1 MRSMFTDMKQGTPQD
16 WAHIAAEHG
25 KHQKSVAAAQI
36 MEGLARLESI
46 EVGFAASQL
55 THSLMAG
62 TLARRA
68 GASDEEV
75 VAALCHDLGKLFS
88 IPNHGPIA
96 AEMLKPYVR
105 EDIYHAVYWHQHFQG
120 RYYFEHL
127 GLDPEA
133 RARFEGES
141 WYDFAVKLVDEWDA
155 PAFDPGFPVDSLE
168 SFRPEVERIFSSPKQ
183 MVA

>member
-1 MRSMFTDMKQGTPQD
+1 MFTDMREGKAED

-25 KHQKSVAAAQI
+25 RHQKSVAADQI
-36 MEGLARLESI
+36 MESLRRLEAI
-46 EVGFAASQL
+46 EVGFAANQL
-55 THSLMAG
+55 AHSLMAA
-62 TLARRA
+62 TLARRD

-105 EDIYHAVYWHQHFQG
+105 DDVYHAIYWHQEFQG

-127 GLDPEA
+127 GKDPEG
-133 RARFEGES
+133 RARFAEES
-141 WYDFAVKLVDEWDA
+141 WYGFAEKLVDDWDA
-155 PAFDPGFPVDSLE
+155 PAFDPGFEADDLE
-168 SFRPEVERIFSSPKQ
+168 SFRPEVERIFSNPRA
-183 MVA
+183 MV

>member
-1 MRSMFTDMKQGTPQD
+1 MFTDMRQGKAED

-25 KHQKSVAAAQI
+25 KHQKSVAARQI
-36 MEGLARLESI
+36 MEGLARLEQI
-46 EVGFAASQL
+46 EVGFAANQL

-62 TLARRA
+62 TLARGA

-105 EDIYHAVYWHQHFQG
+105 DDIYHAVYWHQEFQG

-127 GLDPEA
+127 GKDPEG
-133 RARFEGES
+133 RGRFKGES
-141 WYDFAVKLVDEWDA
+141 WYAFAEKLVDDWDA
-155 PAFDPGFPVDSLE
+155 PAFDPAFQVDSLE
-168 SFRPEVERIFSSPKQ
+168 SFEPEVTRIFSNPRA
-183 MVA
+183 MI

>member
-1 MRSMFTDMKQGTPQD
+1 MFTDMKHGTAQD
-16 WAHIAAEHG
+16 WAHIAGEHA
-25 KHQKSVAAAQI
+25 KHQQSTAALQI
-36 MEGLARLESI
+36 MDSLKRLEAI
-46 EVGFAASQL
+46 EVGFGANQL

-105 EDIYHAVYWHQHFQG
+105 EDIYHAVYWHQEFQG
-120 RYYFEHL
+120 RYYFQL
-127 GLDPEA
+127 MGKDPEG
-133 RARFEGES
+133 RARFRDES
-141 WYDFAVKLVDEWDA
+141 WYAFAEKLVDDWDA
-155 PAFDPGFPVDSLE
+155 PAFDPGFDVDPLE
-168 SFRPEVERIFSSPKQ
+168 SFAPQ
-183 MVA
+183 VAKVFGNPRAMI